1 MALSPFIISA
11 NELINAHGSVVTY
24 SAVTDGTYDSNT
36 GTVTNT
42 EVTTSIKAYP
52 KRITATPYNYP
63 SLVDK
68 QLTQFLIAGN
78 ALASKPKTNDK
89 VTLGTDVYTVNQVQE
104 ITADNIVCLYRCLS
118 IKG

>member
-11 NELINAHGSVVTY
+11 NELINAHGSSVTY
-24 SAVTDGTYDSNT
+24 YTVTDGTYDSNT

-42 EVTTSIKAYP
+42 EVSTVIKAYP

-63 SLVDK
+63 NLVDK

-78 ALASKPKTNDK
+78 VLATKPKTNDK
-89 VTLGTDVYTVNQVQE
+89 GTLGTDIYTVTQVQE

-118 IKG
+118 VKG

>member
-11 NELINAHGSVVTY
+11 NELINAHGSIVTY
-24 SAVTDGTYDSNT
+24 YTVTDGTYDSNT

-42 EVTTSIKAYP
+42 ETTTVIKAYP
-52 KRITATPYNYP
+52 KRITATPYSYP
-63 SLVDK
+63 SLIDK

-78 ALASKPKTNDK
+78 VLATKPKDNDK
-89 VTLGTDVYTVNQVQE
+89 IILGSDTYTVTQVQE
-104 ITADNIVCLYRCLS
+104 ITADNIVCLYRCLG